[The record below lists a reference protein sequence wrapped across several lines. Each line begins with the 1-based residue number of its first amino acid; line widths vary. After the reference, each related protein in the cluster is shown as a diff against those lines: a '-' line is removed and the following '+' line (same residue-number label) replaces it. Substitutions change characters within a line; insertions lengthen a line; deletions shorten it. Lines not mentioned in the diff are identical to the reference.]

1 MIAEMRP
8 ELGRQSLTVVRMKLV
23 FAIAA
28 AWTVFDLLAGKVILS
43 VIAPI
48 DMAIWQTIAQAFAH

>member
-1 MIAEMRP
+1 
-8 ELGRQSLTVVRMKLV
+8 MKLV

-28 AWTVFDLLAGKVILS
+28 AWTVLDLVAGKVILD

-48 DMAIWQTIAQAFAH
+48 DQALWQTIAQAFAH

>member
-1 MIAEMRP
+1 
-8 ELGRQSLTVVRMKLV
+8 MKLV

-28 AWTVFDLLAGKVILS
+28 AWTVFDLLAGKVILG

-48 DMAIWQTIAQAFAH
+48 DAAIWHTIAQAFSK